1 MSRREIYACDCC
13 ENEIIIKNCQ
23 NKKKTDFKIRLRRIN
38 MEQWDEE
45 EVWDAISVIS
55 SIRAKCS
62 VFKREQRSKYHACS
76 MAIRALREVIGDS
89 AAMDKVTDSSLIYEL
104 DSRGYNVDNLIEIL
118 HKIKS

>member
-1 MSRREIYACDCC
+1 
-13 ENEIIIKNCQ
+13 
-23 NKKKTDFKIRLRRIN
+23 

-45 EVWDAISVIS
+45 EVWNAISVIS

-62 VFKREQRSKYHACS
+62 LFKREQRSKS

-89 AAMDKVTDSSLIYEL
+89 ATMDKVTDSSLIYEL

>member
-1 MSRREIYACDCC
+1 MHVIAVKMKSQLKFAKI
-13 ENEIIIKNCQ
+13 
-23 NKKKTDFKIRLRRIN
+23 KKTDFKIRLRRIN

-76 MAIRALREVIGDS
+76 MAIRALREVSCI
-89 AAMDKVTDSSLIYEL
+89 
-104 DSRGYNVDNLIEIL
+104 
-118 HKIKS
+118 

>member
-1 MSRREIYACDCC
+1 
-13 ENEIIIKNCQ
+13 
-23 NKKKTDFKIRLRRIN
+23 

-76 MAIRALREVIGDS
+76 MAIRALREVIGDPVT
-89 AAMDKVTDSSLIYEL
+89 MDKVTDSSLIYEL